1 MAVLVRRATKDDA
14 PKIAEFAM
22 KLVEQHQNYDPI
34 RFARIATLDG
44 MQWFYGSQT
53 EAKDAA
59 VLVAELMER
68 IVGFAY
74 MGYEEKN
81 YADLAVS
88 TARLH
93 DIYVDESARHS
104 GAGKALIDASVE
116 VAREFGASKLMLS
129 VAEKNDAAK
138 AFFERSGFLVT
149 MHEMMLQLDA

>member
-14 PKIAEFAM
+14 PTIAEFAM
-22 KLVEQHQNYDPI
+22 KLVEQHRDYDPI

-59 VLVAELMER
+59 LLVAEINER

-74 MGYEEKN
+74 IGYEERN
-81 YADLAVS
+81 YAELSVS
-88 TARLH
+88 TAKLH
-93 DIYVDESARHS
+93 DIYVDEAARHS

-116 VAREFGASKLMLS
+116 AAREFGASKLMLS

-138 AFFERSGFLVT
+138 SFFERSGFSVT
-149 MHEMMLQLDA
+149 MHEMMLRVE

>member
-14 PKIAEFAM
+14 PTIAEFAM
-22 KLVEQHQNYDPI
+22 KLVEQHRDYDPI

-59 VLVAELMER
+59 LLVAEINER

-74 MGYEEKN
+74 IGYEERN
-81 YADLAVS
+81 YAELSVS
-88 TARLH
+88 TAKLH
-93 DIYVDESARHS
+93 DIYVDEAARHS

-116 VAREFGASKLMLS
+116 AAREFGASKLMLS
-129 VAEKNDAAK
+129 VAEKNEAAK
-138 AFFERSGFLVT
+138 AFFERSGFSVT
-149 MHEMMLQLDA
+149 MHEMMLRVE